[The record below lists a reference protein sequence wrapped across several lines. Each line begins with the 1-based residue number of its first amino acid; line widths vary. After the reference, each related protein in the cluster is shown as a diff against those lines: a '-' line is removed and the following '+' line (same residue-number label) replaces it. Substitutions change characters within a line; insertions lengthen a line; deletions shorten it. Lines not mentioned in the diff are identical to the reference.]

1 MHLLWSFS
9 TLLSVASAFSILHQP
24 QHVFSNPPEEEQYL
38 RIPTVHESTIMA
50 RRILSLAAEGSLV
63 TVFPE
68 DSKASSTGDDEV
80 DVMENRPQG
89 MGGSPIGLME
99 YIADCEGTGNP
110 TLLAIDIAT
119 PFRNYKAGSNISLSV
134 RWWPDQSHIYSHSS
148 LFSNSH
154 AEEIP
159 TPHTPAALPRFSLQG
174 RLEPINLNDVHSAT
188 IPGCF
193 LKKHP
198 DSFLWQ
204 PGNDIHSSKYVR
216 FVVEEVY
223 WFGGFGD
230 RARIGWLPIDEWRNV
245 TSKEINAMRL
255 PGEKSTQGWWRD
267 WL

>member
-9 TLLSVASAFSILHQP
+9 TLLSVALAFATLHQH

-38 RIPTVHESTIMA
+38 RIPTVHESTVMA
-50 RRILSLAAEGSLV
+50 RRILSLAAEGNLV
-63 TVFPE
+63 TIFPD
-68 DSKASSTGDDEV
+68 DSKASSTGDDEAE
-80 DVMENRPQG
+80 VMENRPSN

-119 PFRNYKAGSNISLSV
+119 PFRNYKAGSNISLSI

-148 LFSNSH
+148 LLSNSH

-174 RLEPINLNDVHSAT
+174 RLETIDLNDVRSAI
-188 IPGCF
+188 IPACF

-204 PGNDIHSSKYVR
+204 PGNDIHTSKYVR

-230 RARIGWLPIDEWRNV
+230 RARIGWLPIEEWRNV
-245 TSKEINAMRL
+245 TSEEIEQMRL
-255 PGEKSTQGWWRD
+255 PGEKSSQGWWRK